1 MSLPDSTA
9 PRPAESASAEFSL
22 QEFIYNYF
30 LRYWYLYVF
39 FIGSGLASAWLR
51 IRYATP
57 VYQQRSTL
65 LIKDEYTKSSAVNE
79 EAIFRDLG
87 LIQGGPRLLNET
99 QILKSRPIMTEVVRK
114 LGLDVEYYVKGRV
127 RVSEVYPVGALKA
140 ALYEVSENGYNVPFE
155 ITVLDARRFRLRRGE
170 TVSEH
175 AFGEILDL
183 PEGKFIFTLATDNLS
198 IKEFRVVFRRAED
211 AAAGYVGS
219 LSINLTNN
227 YSSVLEMTFKSPI
240 PKKGVDILNTLVEV
254 YNQATIED
262 KNRVGRNTIQFI
274 DDRLKYLTRELA
286 DVESDLEQFKK
297 TNEIPTEFSASVEDL
312 LNQLSGTDQELARLE
327 VQKSILEGLEAYL
340 KDQLTLNEPAP
351 VNLLPANPQ
360 VSGLVDRYN
369 DLLLERSRLAVAV
382 TPENPSLKNLNAQV
396 DVFRQ
401 SILTTLRNIR
411 QETDLIINKIRG
423 QSQRFQSRIGAFPAK
438 ERGLIEIKRQ
448 QSIKESLFLYLLQKR
463 EETALSLAVAVPN
476 SRVVDPA
483 LNSGIPI
490 SPNKRSV
497 YLLSLLIGLLIPSG
511 WIYFRH
517 LLTNTVQSESD
528 ISTQAAVPLLGTIA
542 YKKVDDP
549 VVVQANSRS
558 AMAEMFRL
566 LRTNLQFLNAGKGN
580 QAVLITSSSSGEGK
594 SFVTLNLGITLALAD
609 KKTVIL
615 ELDLR
620 KPKLIRY
627 LTKLPAENGITHYLI
642 GQLEA
647 GQIVQQSN
655 LHPNLYYV
663 ASGPIPPNPAELL
676 LSDRLKTLLEQLRRD
691 FDYILLDT
699 PPVGMVADA
708 LLLGEQADCS
718 LYVVRHGHTQKS
730 TLSLIH
736 ELYTQKKL
744 PRLAVVYN
752 GVKSK
757 GRYGYGYGKGY
768 GYGYG
773 YGYHY
778 GYYDDEKRAGKR
790 WWEIW
795 KKR

>member
-22 QEFIYNYF
+22 QEFIYNYI

-39 FIGSGLASAWLR
+39 FIGSSLASAWLR

-127 RVSEVYPVGALKA
+127 RITEVYPVGALKA

-175 AFGEILDL
+175 AFGEILEL

-198 IKEFRVVFRRAED
+198 IKEFRVIFRRAED

-297 TNEIPTEFSASVEDL
+297 TNEIPAEFSASVEDL

-351 VNLLPANPQ
+351 VNLLPNNPR

-411 QETDLIINKIRG
+411 QETDLTINKIRG
-423 QSQRFQSRIGAFPAK
+423 QSQRFQSRIGAFPSK

-490 SPNKRSV
+490 SPNKRSI

-528 ISTQAAVPLLGTIA
+528 ISTQAAVPLLGAIA

-566 LRTNLQFLNAGKGN
+566 LRTNLQFLSGGKSN

-627 LTKLPAENGITHYLI
+627 LTKQPAENGITHYLI
-642 GQLEA
+642 GQLDA

-655 LHPNLYYV
+655 LHSNLYYV

-744 PRLAVVYN
+744 PQLAVVYN
-752 GVKSK
+752 GVKSQ

-795 KKR
+795 KKG

>member
-1 MSLPDSTA
+1 MSHTEPLP
-9 PRPAESASAEFSL
+9 PRSPEEKPAEFNL
-22 QEFIYNYF
+22 QEFLYQYV
-30 LRYWYLYVF
+30 LRYWYWYVF
-39 FIGSGLASAWLR
+39 FLGLSLTAAWLR

-65 LIKDEYTKSSAVNE
+65 LIKDEYTKSSGVNE

-127 RVSEVYPVGALKA
+127 RTSEVYPVGALKA
-140 ALYEVSENGYNVPFE
+140 ALYEVSENGYNVPFD
-155 ITVLDARRFRLRRGE
+155 ITVLDVRRFRLKRGE
-170 TVSEH
+170 QDGEH
-175 AFGEILDL
+175 RFGEILEL
-183 PEGKFIFTLATDNLS
+183 PEGKFIFTLASDNLP

-219 LSINLTNN
+219 LNINLTNN

-254 YNQATIED
+254 YNQAAIED

-297 TNEIPTEFSASVEDL
+297 INEIPTEISASVDDL
-312 LNQLSGTDQELARLE
+312 LNQLSGTDQELTRLE
-327 VQKSILEGLEAYL
+327 VQNSILEGLEVYL
-340 KDQLTLNEPAP
+340 QDQLTRDEPAP
-351 VNLLPANPQ
+351 VNLLPDNPQ
-360 VSGLVDRYN
+360 VAGLVNRYN
-369 DLLLERSRLAVAV
+369 DLLLERSRLSVAV

-401 SILTTLRNIR
+401 SILTTLQNIR
-411 QETDLIINKIRG
+411 RESELTLNKIRG
-423 QSQRFQSRIGAFPAK
+423 QNQRFQSRIRTFPAK

-483 LNSGIPI
+483 INSGLPI
-490 SPNKRSV
+490 SPNKRSI
-497 YLLSLLIGLLIPSG
+497 YLLSLIIGLLIPSG
-511 WIYFRH
+511 LVYLRH

-528 ISTQAAVPLLGTIA
+528 ISTHTAVPLLGTIA

-549 VVVQANSRS
+549 VVVHANSRS

-566 LRTNLQFLNAGKGN
+566 LRTNLQFLAGGKGN

-609 KKTVIL
+609 KKTVVL

-627 LTKLPAENGITHYLI
+627 LTKKPAENGITHYLI
-642 GQLEA
+642 GQLDA
-647 GQIVQQSN
+647 GQIVQQSA
-655 LHPNLYYV
+655 LHPNLYYI

-676 LSDRLKTLLEQLRRD
+676 LSERLKSLIEQLRRD

-718 LYVVRHGHTQKS
+718 LYVVRHGHTLKS
-730 TLSLIH
+730 TLPLIH

-744 PRLAVVYN
+744 PQLAVIYN

-757 GRYGYGYGKGY
+757 DRYGYGKGY

-778 GYYDDEKRAGKR
+778 GYYEDEKQEGKR
-790 WWEIW
+790 WWKGG
-795 KKR
+795 KKG

>member
-1 MSLPDSTA
+1 MSLSNPFTPHPNGDSA
-9 PRPAESASAEFSL
+9 AEFSL
-22 QEFIYNYF
+22 QEFVYTYV

-39 FIGSGLASAWLR
+39 FVGLGIGSAWLR

-99 QILKSRPIMTEVVRK
+99 QILKSRPIMADVVRK

-127 RVSEVYPVGALKA
+127 RISEVYPVGALKA
-140 ALYEVSENGYNVPFE
+140 TLYEVSENGYDVPFE
-155 ITVLDARRFRLRRGE
+155 ITVLNVQRFRLKRG
-170 TVSEH
+170 VKISEH
-175 AFGEILDL
+175 AFGEILEL
-183 PEGKFIFTLATDNLS
+183 PEGKFIFTLATDNLP
-198 IKEFRVVFRRAED
+198 IKEFRVIFRRPDD

-219 LSINLTNN
+219 LNIALTNN

-254 YNQATIED
+254 YNQVTIED

-286 DVESDLEQFKK
+286 DVEGNLEQFKK
-297 TNEIPTEFSASVEDL
+297 TNEIPTEINSSVDNL
-312 LNQLSGTDQELARLE
+312 LDQLLGNDQEMTRLE
-327 VQKSILEGLEAYL
+327 VQKSIMEGLEAYL
-340 KDQLTLNEPAP
+340 QDQLTLLEPAP
-351 VNLLPANPQ
+351 VNLLPENPQ
-360 VSGLVDRYN
+360 IAGLVSRYN
-369 DLLLERSRLAVAV
+369 DLLLERNRLSQAI

-396 DVFRQ
+396 EVFRQ
-401 SILTTLRNIR
+401 SILTTLRNNR
-411 QETDLIINKIRG
+411 QEIELTLNKARNQNQRYQSKIRT
-423 QSQRFQSRIGAFPAK
+423 FPTK

-463 EETALSLAVAVPN
+463 EETSLSLAIAVPN

-490 SPNKRSV
+490 SPNKRSI
-497 YLLSLLIGLLIPSG
+497 YLLSLLVGLLIPSG
-511 WIYFRH
+511 LIYLRY
-517 LLTNTVQSESD
+517 LLTNTVQSEAD
-528 ISTQAAVPLLGTIA
+528 ISAQTAVPLLGTIA
-542 YKKVDDP
+542 YKKVADP

-566 LRTNLQFLNAGKGN
+566 MRTNLQFLTGGKNN
-580 QAVLITSSSSGEGK
+580 QVILITSSSSGEGK
-594 SFVTLNLGITLALAD
+594 SFVTLNLGITLALAE
-609 KKTVIL
+609 KKTIIL

-627 LTKLPAENGITHYLI
+627 LTKQPAENGITHYLI
-642 GQLEA
+642 GQLEVE
-647 GQIVQQSN
+647 QIVQQST
-655 LHPNLYYV
+655 LQPNLYYI

-676 LSDRLKTLLEQLRRD
+676 LTDRLKNLIERLRQD
-691 FDYILLDT
+691 FDYVLLDT

-708 LLLGEQADCS
+708 LLLGERADCS

-730 TLSLIH
+730 TLQLIQ
-736 ELYTQKKL
+736 ELYVEKKL
-744 PRLAVVYN
+744 PQLALVYN
-752 GVKSK
+752 GVKS
-757 GRYGYGYGKGY
+757 GNRYGYGKGY

-778 GYYDDEKRAGKR
+778 GYYDEGKTR
-790 WWEIW
+790 KKWWEIW
-795 KKR
+795 KKG

>member
-1 MSLPDSTA
+1 MSLSDTVS
-9 PRPAESASAEFSL
+9 PRPPAESAAEFSL
-22 QEFIYNYF
+22 QEFVYTYI

-39 FIGSGLASAWLR
+39 FVGSALASAWLR

-65 LIKDEYTKSSAVNE
+65 LIKDEFTKSSAVNE

-99 QILKSRPIMTEVVRK
+99 QILKSRPIMTDVVLK

-127 RVSEVYPVGALKA
+127 RISEVYPVGALKA
-140 ALYEVSENGYNVPFE
+140 ALYEVSEDGYDVPFE
-155 ITVLDARRFRLRRGE
+155 ITVLDVQRFRLKRGE
-170 TVSEH
+170 KGSEH
-175 AFGEILDL
+175 AFGEILEL
-183 PEGKFIFTLATDNLS
+183 PEGKFIFTLANDNLP
-198 IKEFRVVFRRAED
+198 IREFRVVFRRPDD
-211 AAAGYVGS
+211 AAAGYVSS
-219 LSINLTNN
+219 LNITLTNN

-254 YNQATIED
+254 YNQVTID
-262 KNRVGRNTIQFI
+262 DNNKVGRNTIQFI
-274 DDRLKYLTRELA
+274 DDRLKFLTRELS
-286 DVESDLEQFKK
+286 DVEGDLEQFKK
-297 TNEIPTEFSASVEDL
+297 SNEIPTEINSSVDNL
-312 LNQLSGTDQELARLE
+312 LGQLLGNDKEMTRLE
-327 VQKSILEGLEAYL
+327 VQKSIMEGLETYL
-340 KDQLTLNEPAP
+340 QDQLMLNEPAP
-351 VNLLPANPQ
+351 VNLLPENPQ
-360 VSGLVDRYN
+360 IAGLVNRYN
-369 DLLLERSRLAVAV
+369 DLLLERSRLMLAI

-401 SILTTLRNIR
+401 SILTTLRNNRTEIELTLNKAR
-411 QETDLIINKIRG
+411 SQNQRYQSKIRT
-423 QSQRFQSRIGAFPAK
+423 FPTK
-438 ERGLIEIKRQ
+438 ERGLLEIKRQ

-490 SPNKRSV
+490 SPNKRSI

-511 WIYFRH
+511 FIYLRY
-517 LLTNTVQSESD
+517 LLTNTVQSEAD
-528 ISTQAAVPLLGTIA
+528 ISSQTNVPLLGTIA
-542 YKKVDDP
+542 YKKVEDP
-549 VVVQANSRS
+549 VVVHANSRT

-566 LRTNLQFLNAGKGN
+566 MRTNLQFLTAGKGN
-580 QAVLITSSSSGEGK
+580 QVILITSSSSGEGK
-594 SFVTLNLGITLALAD
+594 SFVTLNLGITLALAE
-609 KKTVIL
+609 KKTIIL

-627 LTKLPAENGITHYLI
+627 LTKQPSENGITHYLI
-642 GQLEA
+642 GQLEVD
-647 GQIVQQSN
+647 QIVQQST
-655 LHPNLYYV
+655 LQPNLYYI

-676 LSDRLKTLLEQLRRD
+676 LTDRLKTLIERLRED

-708 LLLGEQADCS
+708 LLLGERADCS

-730 TLSLIH
+730 TLQLIQ
-736 ELYTQKKL
+736 ELYTEKKL
-744 PRLAVVYN
+744 PQLALVYN
-752 GVKSK
+752 GVKT
-757 GRYGYGYGKGY
+757 GNRYGYGKGY

-778 GYYDDEKRAGKR
+778 GYYDEGKAGKR

-795 KKR
+795 KKG

>member
-1 MSLPDSTA
+1 LSISNTVA
-9 PRPAESASAEFSL
+9 PHPSAAPVAEFSL
-22 QEFIYNYF
+22 QEFVYTYI

-39 FIGSGLASAWLR
+39 FVGSALTAAWLR

-65 LIKDEYTKSSAVNE
+65 LIKDEFTKSSAVNE

-99 QILKSRPIMTEVVRK
+99 QILKSRPIMTDVVLK

-127 RVSEVYPVGALKA
+127 RISEVYPAGALKA
-140 ALYEVSENGYNVPFE
+140 VLYEVSEEGFDVPFE
-155 ITVLDARRFRLRRGE
+155 ITVLNVQRFRLRRGE
-170 TVSEH
+170 TMSEH
-175 AFGEILDL
+175 GFGEILEL
-183 PEGKFIFTLATDNLS
+183 PEGKFIFTLAHENLP
-198 IKEFRVVFRRAED
+198 IKEFRVVFRRPDD

-219 LSINLTNN
+219 LNIALTNN
-227 YSSVLEMTFKSPI
+227 YSSVLEMTFKSPN

-254 YNQATIED
+254 YNQVTIDD

-274 DDRLKYLTRELA
+274 DDRLKLLTRELA
-286 DVESDLEQFKK
+286 DVEGDLEQFKK
-297 TNEIPTEFSASVEDL
+297 TNEIPTEINASVDNL
-312 LNQLSGTDQELARLE
+312 LGRLMGNDQEVVRLE
-327 VQKSILEGLEAYL
+327 VQKSIMEVLEIYL
-340 KDQLTLNEPAP
+340 QDQLTLNEPAP
-351 VNLLPANPQ
+351 VNLLPDNAQ
-360 VSGLVDRYN
+360 IAALVIRYN
-369 DLLLERSRLAVAV
+369 DLLFERSRLMLAMA
-382 TPENPSLKNLNAQV
+382 PENPSLKNLNAQV
-396 DVFRQ
+396 EVFRQ
-401 SILTTLRNIR
+401 SILTTLRNNR
-411 QETDLIINKIRG
+411 QETELTLNKARSQNQQYQSKIRT
-423 QSQRFQSRIGAFPAK
+423 FPTK

-483 LNSGIPI
+483 LNANIPI
-490 SPNKRSV
+490 SPNKRSI
-497 YLLSLLIGLLIPSG
+497 YLLSLLVGLLIPSG
-511 WIYFRH
+511 FIYLRY
-517 LLTNTVQSESD
+517 LLTNTVQSEAD
-528 ISTQAAVPLLGTIA
+528 ISAQTNVPLLGNIA
-542 YKKVDDP
+542 YKKVEDP
-549 VVVQANSRS
+549 VVVHANSRT

-566 LRTNLQFLNAGKGN
+566 MRTNLQFLTAGKGN
-580 QAVLITSSSSGEGK
+580 QVILVTSSSSGEGK
-594 SFVTLNLGITLALAD
+594 SFVTLNLGITLALGE
-609 KKTVIL
+609 KKTIIL

-627 LTKLPAENGITHYLI
+627 LTKKPAENGITHYLI
-642 GQLEA
+642 GQLDIDR
-647 GQIVQQSN
+647 IVQQST
-655 LHPNLYYV
+655 LQPNLYYI

-676 LSDRLKTLLEQLRRD
+676 LTDRLKTLIERLRED

-708 LLLGEQADCS
+708 LLLGEKADCS

-730 TLSLIH
+730 TLQLIQ
-736 ELYTQKKL
+736 ELYTEKKL
-744 PRLAVVYN
+744 PQLALVYN
-752 GVKSK
+752 GVKT
-757 GRYGYGYGKGY
+757 GNRYGYGKGY

-778 GYYDDEKRAGKR
+778 GYYDEGKAGKR